1 MGSDSASGSLGSGP
15 PISATRRHSVV
26 ITEIVDG
33 DATSVD
39 PPGAAASEEDRRSFR
54 LASKTSQTYEPVAER
69 AMKLRSLRDAL
80 GGCTAALQKQVKK
93 HAALDAC
100 AKPMRA
106 RAIRALAASICSSSS
121 VQGASD
127 D

>member
-1 MGSDSASGSLGSGP
+1 MHKNATKCNETLSKWCKNKYGASKIMDMLE
-15 PISATRRHSVV
+15 TYHS
-26 ITEIVDG
+26 
-33 DATSVD
+33 
-39 PPGAAASEEDRRSFR
+39 R
-54 LASKTSQTYEPVAER
+54 LASKASQTYEPVAER
-69 AMKLRSLRDAL
+69 AMKIRDLCDTL

-93 HAALDAC
+93 HAALDTC

-121 VQGASD
+121 VQAASD